1 MLLPFIHWLLEDER
15 DGFVNAIVALLRA
28 LPNFKYALIY
38 HSQLF
43 IDCMLGLVLLREPC
57 FQVSLVLH
65 AERVLWEL
73 L

>member
-1 MLLPFIHWLLEDER
+1 MPFIRWLLEDER
-15 DGFVNAIVALLRA
+15 DGLVNAIVALLRA
-28 LPNFKYALIY
+28 LSNFKYALIN

-43 IDCMLGLVLLREPC
+43 IDCMLGLVLLRKSC
-57 FQVSLVLH
+57 FQVSLILH